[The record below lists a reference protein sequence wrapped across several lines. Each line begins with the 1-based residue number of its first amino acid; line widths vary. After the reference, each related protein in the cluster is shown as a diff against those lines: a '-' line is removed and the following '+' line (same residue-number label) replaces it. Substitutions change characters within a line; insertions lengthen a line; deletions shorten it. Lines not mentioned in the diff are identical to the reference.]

1 METSYNIADA
11 FAGGSA
17 PESKDDPYR
26 WYLCVENRRS
36 LGWHCMLTSKK
47 DALYPFES
55 TARTM
60 AIPIRKYSPPFLD
73 KYLLTAKLAPTVK
86 IGQSTQS

>member
-1 METSYNIADA
+1 MEASYNIADA
-11 FAGGSA
+11 FW
-17 PESKDDPYR
+17 PNDDPYR

-47 DALYPFES
+47 DALYYYPVDS
-55 TARTM
+55 TVRTT

-73 KYLLTAKLAPTVK
+73 KYLLTAKLTPTVK